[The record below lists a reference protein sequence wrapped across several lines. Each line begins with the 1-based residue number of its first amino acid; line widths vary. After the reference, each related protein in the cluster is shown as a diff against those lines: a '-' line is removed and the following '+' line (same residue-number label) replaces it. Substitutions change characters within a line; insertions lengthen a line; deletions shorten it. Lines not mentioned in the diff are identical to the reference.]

1 MVCCLFFCFFL
12 RGLYYPHWTK
22 VMIMMM
28 MMIIIILIRST
39 TGSDII
45 ESSTLSLVKLPF
57 FLASSRWNSKI
68 HAQGMIPIR
77 WQKIEGENL
86 RDDTQYKWHL
96 VNGTVRFQIM
106 KSPEEGVSHL
116 ANMGIRFFDLE
127 LILRLSN

>member
-1 MVCCLFFCFFL
+1 
-12 RGLYYPHWTK
+12 
-22 VMIMMM
+22 MIIIIIIIIIIIVIII
-28 MMIIIILIRST
+28 IIIILIRST

-45 ESSTLSLVKLPF
+45 KSSTLSLVKLPF
-57 FLASSRWNSKI
+57 FLASRRWNSKI

-86 RDDTQYKWHL
+86 RDDTQYKRHL

-106 KSPEEGVSHL
+106 KSPEEGLSHL

>member
-1 MVCCLFFCFFL
+1 
-12 RGLYYPHWTK
+12 
-22 VMIMMM
+22 MMM
-28 MMIIIILIRST
+28 IIIIILIRST

-86 RDDTQYKWHL
+86 RDDTQYKRHL

-116 ANMGIRFFDLE
+116 VNMGIRFFDLE